1 MLIHGDGNSN
11 ILLGDLF
18 KSEEFIKKA
27 NPDIVLMNPPYNAK
41 PKDIPDKY
49 KKSWSSKQSDGKED
63 ATKGFC
69 FVQFIA
75 DVIKDMN
82 EQNEECNKPRKEV
95 KMAVL
100 LPVSAAIGNNMVLK
114 QCKTETIWM
123 QFFLCQQRFSIQG
136 LRFLHV
142 VWCLLLVAHM

>member
-1 MLIHGDGNSN
+1 
-11 ILLGDLF
+11 
-18 KSEEFIKKA
+18 
-27 NPDIVLMNPPYNAK
+27 MNPPYNAK

-49 KKSWSSKQSDGKED
+49 KKSWSSKQLDGKED

-82 EQNEECNKPRKEV
+82 EQNEECHKPRKEV

-114 QCKTETIWM
+114 QCKTEM
-123 QFFLCQQRFSIQG
+123 LKNNHLDAVFLCQQRFSI
-136 LRFLHV
+136 LVPRYLHV